1 MHGCVTIFV
10 FTGIVYT
17 HKNVSIRTLF
27 GDNVAVAVFVNDT
40 DNESGKIPFKF
51 LENIYSVNK
60 NNRNTIWVCFIF
72 VLMGCSHSS
81 PS

>member
-1 MHGCVTIFV
+1 M
-10 FTGIVYT
+10 
-17 HKNVSIRTLF
+17 
-27 GDNVAVAVFVNDT
+27 AVFVNDT